1 MTGSVFKKEYILFL
15 ILGCFFVSNA
25 IIAEFIGIKIFSVEK
40 TLGFE
45 PLRLSILGFQNLSI
59 NMSAGII
66 NWPLVFILTDL
77 VNEYYGRRG
86 VRILTFISMF
96 FIAYAFLIVMLAI
109 KVEPASI
116 WTSDELDLNKSFS
129 FIFGQST
136 WNISASLSAFAISQ
150 LIDVI
155 IFHRIKQLTGE
166 RFLWLRATGSTIIS
180 QFIDSITVTFIMFYF
195 NPNFAWSIPQV
206 LAIAMVGYLYKFLVS
221 ILSTP
226 LIYIGHYAMDAYL
239 GKDLSMNL
247 KKQAMENK

>member
-40 TLGFE
+40 TIGFE
-45 PLRLSILGFQNLSI
+45 PLNLTLFGFQNLSI

-77 VNEYYGRRG
+77 INEYFGRRG
-86 VRILTFISMF
+86 VRMLTFIAMF
-96 FIAYAFLIVMLAI
+96 LIAYAFLIVMLAI

-116 WTSDELDLNKSFS
+116 WTNDEFDLNKSFA

-136 WNISASLSAFAISQ
+136 WNISASLTAFAISQ

-155 IFHRIKQLTGE
+155 IFQRIKLITGE
-166 RFLWLRATGSTIIS
+166 KFLWLRATGSTILS
-180 QFIDSITVTFIMFYF
+180 QLIDSITVTFIMFYF
-195 NPNFAWSIPQV
+195 NPNFAWSISQV
-206 LAIAMVGYLYKFLVS
+206 LAIALVGYSYKFVVS

-226 LIYIGHYAMDAYL
+226 IIYLGHFIMDAFL
-239 GKDLSMNL
+239 GKELAENL
-247 KKQAMENK
+247 KNQAMKP